1 MISNQW
7 RIFYGHAWVPYS
19 NKDMDRVG
27 NGQYGFR
34 VDGMGGMGDMDGEW
48 RIRMGGS
55 GY

>member
-48 RIRMGGS
+48 GIRMGGS